1 MGCAAKPGIGLT
13 ASGSAGALAG
23 ADLTA
28 TFAAGL
34 SFLDDT
40 RRTGALFGAF
50 FPIALVFLTVV
61 AFLRA
66 ATLLTSVFLRF
77 ALPLRLAFVLIAN
90 TASLELTT
98 ILKPTARWLPNKMAI
113 QRARRPT
120 VAIGREPPPT
130 QLPGKVTDA

>member
-1 MGCAAKPGIGLT
+1 VGCAAKPGIGLT
-13 ASGSAGALAG
+13 ASGSADALAG
-23 ADLTA
+23 AASTA

-50 FPIALVFLTVV
+50 FPIALVFLTAV

-77 ALPLRLAFVLIAN
+77 A
-90 TASLELTT
+90 
-98 ILKPTARWLPNKMAI
+98 
-113 QRARRPT
+113 
-120 VAIGREPPPT
+120 
-130 QLPGKVTDA
+130 